1 MAPEGTPHKGGSLE
15 DMAKR
20 KDAPGKRHAA
30 TPVDGD
36 HPHPAGLTDEEIA
49 KVLADVEECFRRQSE
64 FFSRMAQ
71 RGRMRLQHRR

>member
-1 MAPEGTPHKGGSLE
+1 MGSEGTPYKSGSLE

-20 KDAPGKRHAA
+20 KEAQSKRRTPAA
-30 TPVDGD
+30 VDGE
-36 HPHPAGLTDEEIA
+36 HPHPAGLTDDEIA

-71 RGRMRLQHRR
+71 RGSRLQHRR